1 MSALKSIA
9 LEAKKGL
16 ILVKF
21 SPNCLLAKLR
31 TSGKIA
37 KAMLAIKI
45 RKNRRKR
52 IFFIF
57 KFIFT
62 YQR

>member
-1 MSALKSIA
+1 LKSIA
-9 LEAKKGL
+9 LEAKREF

-21 SPNCLLAKLR
+21 SPNWELAKLR

-37 KAMLAIKI
+37 NAMLAIKT
-45 RKNRRKR
+45 RRSRRKI

-57 KFIFT
+57 KFILLIKD
-62 YQR
+62 R